1 MSKVET
7 ATYTTPLR
15 REAAILMLSPLL
27 RSDIIK
33 DPECDGL
40 ADFEKMLLE
49 GFGGVVVFKHFS
61 LKDPPL
67 ILKEIASLSKVVR
80 RRNIIAPTSSHQVLP
95 GEMAVTNVLGIRID
109 IIVTENTVKKAVRQ
123 GKPVP
128 KLGEGNEQFIRD
140 AVEIVRQGGILFIAP
155 EGERKPNLKPYYERA
170 EGQTPKRPVGFF
182 LAAARGSNVENIA
195 FLFVDLRLSGREDY
209 WGKSS
214 FNALDKYEVRIGRAL
229 TLRQVMEIAGK
240 AGDVDEKV
248 IFPEM
253 QRTAAIQ
260 KPLRDRG
267 S

>member
-7 ATYTTPLR
+7 ATYPTPLR
-15 REAAILMLSPLL
+15 REVARLMLSPFL

-67 ILKEIASLSKVVR
+67 ILKEIASLSEVVR
-80 RRNIIAPTSSHQVLP
+80 GRHIIVPTSSHQVWR
-95 GEMAVTNVLGIRID
+95 GEVRLARMLGIQLNK
-109 IIVTENTVKKAVRQ
+109 IVTENTVKKAVRK
-123 GKPVP
+123 GKPEP
-128 KLGEGNEQFIRD
+128 KLGEGNTQFLRD
-140 AVEIVRQGGILFIAP
+140 AVGIISEGGILFIAP

-170 EGQTPKRPVGFF
+170 QDQTPKRPMGFF
-182 LAAARGSNVENIA
+182 VTAARRSNVENIA
-195 FLFVDLRLSGREDY
+195 FLFVDLRLTGRENY
-209 WGKSS
+209 WGKNS
-214 FNALDKYEVRIGRAL
+214 FNPLNKYEVRIGRAL
-229 TLRQVMEIAGK
+229 TLRQVMETAGK
-240 AGDVDEKV
+240 IGDVDEKV

-260 KPLRDRG
+260 RPAW
-267 S
+267 